1 MRRRTLNI
9 YFSWL
14 VVAMVYYGLSFNT
27 KNIGANIYVSNFVS
41 GFAEIVACVLIIP
54 GKSIIILFNSEL
66 GTSLFEIAHSLFA
79 LEQTLILGAMALNKK
94 KS

>member
-1 MRRRTLNI
+1 MHCPVQTPEMRRRTVNV

-41 GFAEIVACVLIIP
+41 GLAEVVACVLIIP
-54 GKSIIILFNSEL
+54 GNDFVFPIYFLKNLVKW
-66 GTSLFEIAHSLFA
+66 
-79 LEQTLILGAMALNKK
+79 MALRTKFVGV
-94 KS
+94 SAPWS

>member
-54 GKSIIILFNSEL
+54 GQKNVFSAGRTNAFQSSLLGPHNGILS
-66 GTSLFEIAHSLFA
+66 
-79 LEQTLILGAMALNKK
+79 
-94 KS
+94 

>member
-54 GKSIIILFNSEL
+54 GLRTF
-66 GTSLFEIAHSLFA
+66 
-79 LEQTLILGAMALNKK
+79 
-94 KS
+94 

>member
-54 GKSIIILFNSEL
+54 GQKNLLSWKN
-66 GTSLFEIAHSLFA
+66 
-79 LEQTLILGAMALNKK
+79 
-94 KS
+94 

>member
-54 GKSIIILFNSEL
+54 GYKNVFSW
-66 GTSLFEIAHSLFA
+66 
-79 LEQTLILGAMALNKK
+79 KK
-94 KS
+94 IKLLYRSMPGPHKNGISS

>member
-1 MRRRTLNI
+1 MRRRTVNV

-27 KNIGANIYVSNFVS
+27 KNIGGNIYLSNFVS

-54 GKSIIILFNSEL
+54 GEAIRLHKYHASYGINSFMTQNEKVQY
-66 GTSLFEIAHSLFA
+66 TD
-79 LEQTLILGAMALNKK
+79 
-94 KS
+94 